1 MERQRWNVSTSLP
14 AQAAVIQ
21 IDNIHVDTEQ
31 TAFQRL
37 SACADGYQRR
47 YAGRTI
53 GEVEGIQAARQLFH
67 AIGVDPTKRRPS
79 SEALLQ
85 RALKGKDLYSVNS
98 LVDVG
103 NWCSLDFLLP
113 IGIYDAEKI
122 QGNVTIRTGTP
133 VDEYLALNS
142 RTISLHN
149 RYVLVDGIG
158 AFGSPMTDSQ
168 RTAVDL
174 TTRTAALVLYA
185 PEAYDSDKLKGQTKL
200 FAQRVLD
207 LCGGSLISLEVLSPG
222 NP

>member
-1 MERQRWNVSTSLP
+1 MTQTWHVSTTLP
-14 AQAAVIQ
+14 AQAAVIR
-21 IDNIHVDTEQ
+21 IAGVHVDTEQ
-31 TAFQRL
+31 IAFQHL
-37 SACADGYQRR
+37 SECARSYQKR

-53 GEVEGIQAARQLFH
+53 GEVEGVQAARQLFR
-67 AIGVDPTKRRPS
+67 AIGVDPTRRRPS

-85 RALKGKDLYSVNS
+85 RALKGKELYAVNS

-133 VDEYLALNS
+133 ADAYLALNN

-149 RYVLVDGIG
+149 RYVLADENG

-174 TTRTAALVLYA
+174 NTHAAALVLYA
-185 PEAYDSDKLKGQTKL
+185 PEKYDPDKLKEQAEH
-200 FAQRVLD
+200 FAQRVLA
-207 LCGGSLISLEVLSPG
+207 LCGGGLVSLEILAR
-222 NP
+222 

>member
-1 MERQRWNVSTSLP
+1 MTQTWHVSTTLP
-14 AQAAVIQ
+14 AQAAVIR
-21 IDNIHVDTEQ
+21 IDGVHVDTEQ
-31 TAFQRL
+31 TAFQHL
-37 SACADGYQRR
+37 SECARSYQKR

-53 GEVEGIQAARQLFH
+53 GEVEGVQAARQLFR
-67 AIGVDPTKRRPS
+67 AIGVDPTRRRPS

-85 RALKGKDLYSVNS
+85 RALKGKELYAVNS

-133 VDEYLALNS
+133 ADTYLALNN
-142 RTISLHN
+142 RTINLHN
-149 RYVLVDGIG
+149 RYVLADENG

-174 TTRTAALVLYA
+174 NTHAAALVLYA
-185 PEAYDSDKLKGQTKL
+185 PENYDLDKLKEQTER

-207 LCGGSLISLEVLSPG
+207 LCGGGLVSLEILAR
-222 NP
+222 

>member
-1 MERQRWNVSTSLP
+1 MSQIWHVSTNLP
-14 AQAAVIQ
+14 AQAAVIR
-21 IDNIHVDTEQ
+21 IDDVHVDTEQ

-37 SACADGYQRR
+37 SECAASYQKR

-53 GEVEGIQAARQLFH
+53 GEVEGVQAARQLFH

-85 RALKGKDLYSVNS
+85 RALKGKELHSVNS

-133 VDEYLALNS
+133 ADEYPALNN

-149 RYVLVDGIG
+149 RYVLADENG

-174 TTRTAALVLYA
+174 NTHAAALVLYA
-185 PEAYDSDKLKGQTKL
+185 PEDYDPDKLKEQAEL

-207 LCGGSLISLEVLSPG
+207 LCGGSLVSLEILVVVT
-222 NP
+222 